1 MGGHLSVQSLVAA
14 YGRGAEGHGGWAMAI
29 AVSRLAAG
37 LSSGALMQDRIRDQD
52 RLCDPIYGSQLM
64 TQQRRSDYL
73 VAQRWIP
80 DQVSGLAPVRAH
92 VPATRIVDCL

>member
-1 MGGHLSVQSLVAA
+1 MGRHLSVQSLVVADR
-14 YGRGAEGHGGWAMAI
+14 RGAQGNGGWAMAI

-37 LSSGALMQDRIRDQD
+37 LSSGALAQDRIRDQD

-64 TQQRRSDYL
+64 TQQERNDYL
-73 VAQRWIP
+73 ATQRRIP

-92 VPATRIVDCL
+92 VLAIKIVDCV